1 MERDSHWRSEG
12 ENGTRVEKEERNVPE
27 GETKKI
33 RKNKLS
39 ERRTERRKKKKE
51 AG

>member
-1 MERDSHWRSEG
+1 MERVSHLRSEG
-12 ENGTRVEKEERNVPE
+12 EEGTRVEKEKRNVPA

-39 ERRTERRKKKKE
+39 ERTRERRKKKKE
-51 AG
+51 VC